1 VVSNNVAAS
10 FFAFYLLLLFLNSL
24 LMTDDKVWMNRCLEL
39 ARLGEGLV
47 APNPL
52 VGSVVVYDGRII
64 GEGWHRKF
72 GGNHAEVNAIESVKN
87 KSLLAHSILYVNLEP
102 CSHFGKTPPCANLL
116 IKYKIPK
123 VVIGM
128 VDPNPQVAGKGVEL
142 LRNAGVEVVLDV
154 LNEEAVLLNK
164 RFIKYYLQK
173 KPYVVLKWAQT
184 QNGMLS
190 PDAKKMSK
198 QDFERERHITG
209 FLVQKLV
216 HKWRTVE
223 DAIMV
228 GTNTALTDNPAL
240 DARAWVGKN
249 PVRVIIDNNLRLPR
263 DLKIFSQNQRTL
275 IFNSTKNEVFENLQ
289 FVKIDFLG
297 NWFSELLSCLYEM
310 KIQSLII
317 EGGSQLLHSILEGD
331 LWDEAIVFYSPKHI
345 SKGIQAPSIYGK
357 IIQQQ
362 EFDGVQMTQYK
373 RQ

>member
-1 VVSNNVAAS
+1 
-10 FFAFYLLLLFLNSL
+10 
-24 LMTDDKVWMNRCLEL
+24 MTDDKVWMNRCLEL

-87 KSLLAHSILYVNLEP
+87 KSLLPYSILYVNLEP

-164 RFIKYYLQK
+164 RFIKYHLQK

-317 EGGSQLLHSILEGD
+317 EGGAHLLHSILEGD